1 MRTIAL
7 VALLSLTACAGFPLV
22 ENFGVSRLTVR
33 ELSALEGIPGGYAPA
48 ERRSYFRRSREMAL
62 VPADD
67 GPGLTARETVALES
81 VFGAYGSVDER
92 DEVLRGA
99 GLSLV
104 ASARSPLADAR
115 TVSAI
120 EGIPRTAFGF

>member
-1 MRTIAL
+1 MRTITL
-7 VALLSLTACAGFPLV
+7 VALLSLTACAGIPFV

-33 ELSALEGIPGGYAPA
+33 ELSALESIPGGYAPS
-48 ERRSYFRRSREMAL
+48 ERRSDFRRHSEMAL
-62 VPADD
+62 FPADE

-81 VFGAYGSVDER
+81 VFGAFGRLDER

-104 ASARSPLADAR
+104 ASAQSPRLGVR

-120 EGIPRTAFGF
+120 DGIPRSAFGF